1 MSWFHKPPLEI
12 HLFPPTLT
20 TSLEVVLLQ
29 RGSNAS
35 LCWTGFPCSA
45 QPCLNSSAAAFEG
58 LIIGPLF
65 ARMFWHQSG
74 KHKASSHFCALW
86 ATLCVKAFNDCVP
99 FCSVSDSVLS
109 LHSPASHQQPATQ
122 ALCLLL
128 ARGQEIQLQSVR
140 LWRITSLHF
149 TWRLHNFAIK
159 MLNLFLFGTLPLDPN
174 QSWFH
179 AKVYVL
185 CAVEGIR
192 PQRSL
197 E

>member
-65 ARMFWHQSG
+65 ARMFRHQSG
-74 KHKASSHFCALW
+74 KHKASFHFCALW
-86 ATLCVKAFNDCVP
+86 ATLCVKAFNDC
-99 FCSVSDSVLS
+99 S
-109 LHSPASHQQPATQ
+109 
-122 ALCLLL
+122 
-128 ARGQEIQLQSVR
+128 
-140 LWRITSLHF
+140 
-149 TWRLHNFAIK
+149 
-159 MLNLFLFGTLPLDPN
+159 FLFRFRQCAQFAQPCQPLAASNPG
-174 QSWFH
+174 SLS
-179 AKVYVL
+179 VT
-185 CAVEGIR
+185 G
-192 PQRSL
+192 QRSGDPITISKTVKDYIAPL
-197 E
+197 HLKTSQFCNKNVKPFPVWYFTFGPKSELIPCNSLCPVCCRSH